1 MLINKVMEKKIQT
14 QIDNNFEEFK
24 IMVINNLK
32 NNIEN
37 DEIIKNINLFETLQ
51 LTKEDFKKRKR
62 VKNNIPLYNRC
73 CACRANGDQCTRKKH
88 PNYNF
93 CGTHIKGT
101 PHGIISN
108 ITVPCNT
115 KKIEI
120 RTQDVKGIV
129 YYIDNN
135 NNVYDVEDILKN
147 IDNPKIIAQYKLD
160 DNNDYFIEN
169 K

>member
-1 MLINKVMEKKIQT
+1 MEKKIQS
-14 QIDNNFEEFK
+14 QIDYNFEEFK
-24 IMVINNLK
+24 NMIIDNLK
-32 NNIEN
+32 NDMSRE
-37 DEIIKNINLFETLQ
+37 EIIQNINSFKTIQ

-73 CACRANGDQCTRKKH
+73 CACRANGEQCTRKKH
-88 PNYNF
+88 TNHNY

-108 ITVPCNT
+108 ITEPNNT
-115 KKIEI
+115 QKIEI

-135 NNVYDVEDILKN
+135 NNVYDPSDILKN
-147 IDNPKIIAQYKLD
+147 LNNPKVIAQYTLD
-160 DNNDYFIEN
+160 EDNNYSIET

>member
-1 MLINKVMEKKIQT
+1 MEKKIQT

-24 IMVINNLK
+24 NMIIDNLK
-32 NNIEN
+32 NDINKK
-37 DEIIKNINLFETLQ
+37 EIIHNINSFKTLQ

-88 PNYNF
+88 SNYNF

-108 ITVPCNT
+108 ITEPNNT
-115 KKIEI
+115 QKVEI
-120 RTQDVKGIV
+120 RTQDVKGMV

-135 NNVYDVEDILKN
+135 NNVYDPCDILKN
-147 IDNPKIIAQYKLD
+147 ITNPKVIAQYKLN
-160 DNNDYFIEN
+160 DNNDYSIEN
-169 K
+169 N

>member
-1 MLINKVMEKKIQT
+1 MEKKIQS
-14 QIDNNFEEFK
+14 QIDYNFEEFK
-24 IMVINNLK
+24 NMVIDNLK
-32 NNIEN
+32 NDMSRE
-37 DEIIKNINLFETLQ
+37 EIIQNINSFKTLQ

-108 ITVPCNT
+108 ITEPNNT
-115 KKIEI
+115 QKVEI
-120 RTQDVKGIV
+120 RTQDVNGMV

-135 NNVYDVEDILKN
+135 NNVYDPSDILKN
-147 IDNPKIIAQYKLD
+147 ITNPKVIAQYKLND
-160 DNNDYFIEN
+160 DNTYSIEN
-169 K
+169 N

>member
-1 MLINKVMEKKIQT
+1 MEKKIQS
-14 QIDNNFEEFK
+14 QIDYAFDEFK
-24 IMVINNLK
+24 NMIIDNLK
-32 NNIEN
+32 NDIHKE
-37 DEIIKNINLFETLQ
+37 EIIQNINSFKTIQ

-108 ITVPCNT
+108 ITEPNNT
-115 KKIEI
+115 QKVEI
-120 RTQDVKGIV
+120 RTQDVNGMV

-135 NNVYDVEDILKN
+135 NNVYDPSDILKN
-147 IDNPKIIAQYKLD
+147 ITNPKVIAQYKVND
-160 DNNDYFIEN
+160 DNSYSIEN
-169 K
+169 N

>member
-1 MLINKVMEKKIQT
+1 MEKKIQS
-14 QIDNNFEEFK
+14 QIDYNFEEFK
-24 IMVINNLK
+24 NMIIDNLK
-32 NNIEN
+32 NDMSRE
-37 DEIIKNINLFETLQ
+37 EIIQNINSFKTIQ

-101 PHGIISN
+101 PHGIITN
-108 ITVPCNT
+108 ITEPNNT
-115 KKIEI
+115 QKVEI
-120 RTQDVKGIV
+120 RTQDVNGMV

-135 NNVYDVEDILKN
+135 NNVYDPSDILKN
-147 IDNPKIIAQYKLD
+147 ITNPKVIAQYKLND
-160 DNNDYFIEN
+160 DNVYSIEN
-169 K
+169 N

>member
-1 MLINKVMEKKIQT
+1 MEKKIQS
-14 QIDNNFEEFK
+14 QIDYSFEEFK
-24 IMVINNLK
+24 NMIIDNLK
-32 NNIEN
+32 NDISKE
-37 DEIIKNINLFETLQ
+37 EIIQNINSFKTLQ

-108 ITVPCNT
+108 ITEPNNT
-115 KKIEI
+115 QKVEI
-120 RTQDVKGIV
+120 RTQDVNGMV

-135 NNVYDVEDILKN
+135 NNVYDPSDILKN
-147 IDNPKIIAQYKLD
+147 ITNPKVIAQYKVND
-160 DNNDYFIEN
+160 DNSYSIEN
-169 K
+169 N

>member
-1 MLINKVMEKKIQT
+1 MEKKIQS
-14 QIDNNFEEFK
+14 QIDYNFEEFK
-24 IMVINNLK
+24 NLIIDNLK
-32 NNIEN
+32 NDVPKE
-37 DEIIKNINLFETLQ
+37 EIIQNINSFKTIQ

-88 PNYNF
+88 PNFNF

-108 ITVPCNT
+108 ITEPNNT
-115 KKIEI
+115 QKVEI
-120 RTQDVKGIV
+120 RTQDVNGMV

-135 NNVYDVEDILKN
+135 NNVYDPSDILKN
-147 IDNPKIIAQYKLD
+147 ITNPKVIAQYKLND
-160 DNNDYFIEN
+160 DNMYSIEN
-169 K
+169 N